1 MNVNGAVNSIKN
13 GLGKKPVKM
22 FAMACITVVS
32 IAGMFINGESS
43 LAFASI
49 GLLAGLGGF
58 DKSG

>member
-1 MNVNGAVNSIKN
+1 MKESLNSVKN
-13 GLGKKPVKM
+13 GLGKKPIKT

-32 IAGMFINGESS
+32 IVGMMVNGSTE

-58 DKSG
+58 DKSS

>member
-1 MNVNGAVNSIKN
+1 MGLNGKINSVKN

-22 FAMACITVVS
+22 FAMACITLVS
-32 IAGMFINGESS
+32 IAGLVISQDPT

-58 DKSG
+58 DKS